1 MHCWFLHWNWFGQ
14 AVEERINGRC
24 ICPIHQRTWKRKI
37 IKLDGSEAL
46 TVFNVDGLER
56 CLKTS
61 VHVGFVGGK
70 PHSHCVGVAGHSHFV
85 VRLLSTNSED
95 ERHMQ
100 WRLCRVVMFVCFI
113 QKCRDSLFPVDLHVI
128 FATVLTVLTRLR
140 QIELFEG

>member
-24 ICPIHQRTWKRKI
+24 ICPIHQRTRKRKI
-37 IKLDGSEAL
+37 IKLDGSEDL

-70 PHSHCVGVAGHSHFV
+70 LHSHCVGVAGHSHFV

-100 WRLCRVVMFVCFI
+100 
-113 QKCRDSLFPVDLHVI
+113 
-128 FATVLTVLTRLR
+128 
-140 QIELFEG
+140 